1 MADLFNAFKSALAQ
15 AGPGLVAQM
24 QGKDEIATQMY
35 RAGAS
40 QAELVKRQKDRQF
53 DNNMRAREMSLKL
66 QQAKESSVL
75 KAEKARKEDIL
86 FNLKL
91 KNAMEGKGDPVKLQ
105 QVRDTYNA
113 ETNNPVNF
121 DPTKRDNSL
130 VDSITGQPVK
140 KVYTGV
146 QNRFNI
152 KDSRSVEKDLAK
164 EAIRQQP
171 VKTVLNSLDAAEKL
185 LEKGENLVNS
195 SEGLFGIKMGFTGSA
210 RNKLQSVLRSS
221 DMFDVDQI
229 DATFE
234 QFNGLTTQV
243 IAQQV
248 RSFTGAQAT
257 DAERQF
263 LMQMTPSP
271 SVSPAINRVRIANL
285 RKMMQFIDKRN
296 AAIEARL
303 GRPIKNISEHL
314 LPEHSLMQFVSDNQL
329 TTEGTGETTS
339 IDQQQK
345 LDQINRNIIEINN
358 IKKQLQGLE

>member
-24 QGKDEIATQMY
+24 QGKDELAMRLY
-35 RAGAS
+35 KAGAT
-40 QAELVKRQKDRQF
+40 QAELQKREKDKQF
-53 DNNMRAREMSLKL
+53 DNNMRMREMALKL
-66 QQAKESSVL
+66 QQAKDSSVL
-75 KAEKARKEDIL
+75 KADKARKEDIL

-113 ETNNPVNF
+113 DTNNPVNF

-146 QNRFNI
+146 QNRFDT
-152 KDSRSVEKDLAK
+152 KDARAVEKDLAK

-185 LEKGENLVNS
+185 LEKGEGLVNAG
-195 SEGLFGIKMGFTGSA
+195 EGLFGIKMGFTGAA
-210 RNKLQSVLRSS
+210 RNKLQSVLRAS
-221 DMFDVDQI
+221 DMFDVDKI
-229 DATFE
+229 DMAFE

-271 SVSPAINRVRIANL
+271 SVSPAINRVRINNL

-303 GRPIKNISEHL
+303 GKPVKDISKHM

-329 TTEGTGETTS
+329 MTEGTGDTS
-339 IDQQQK
+339 TIDQQQK
-345 LDQINRNIIEINN
+345 LDQINRNIME
-358 IKKQLQGLE
+358 